1 MVKTVREGGEQK
13 VEGDVEGWRSQKLRG
28 RKVTLVGLNMAL
40 GEGARV
46 GFPEHT
52 PCVKR
57 RGKSEDVD
65 PNMTGNY

>member
-1 MVKTVREGGEQK
+1 
-13 VEGDVEGWRSQKLRG
+13 LRG